1 LRLAGPDRSATLT
14 ADRNTVAYRLPTRTW
29 SSLSSFPGPVGEGG
43 QFLLRPAAA
52 VPVFLD
58 GVPRILTLGSGH
70 LYTDDTVKPAGTI
83 DPTLN
88 YIFTP

>member
-1 LRLAGPDRSATLT
+1 LER
-14 ADRNTVAYRLPTRTW
+14 
-29 SSLSSFPGPVGEGG
+29 GG

-70 LYTDDTVKPAGTI
+70 LYTDDTVQPAGTI

>member
-1 LRLAGPDRSATLT
+1 
-14 ADRNTVAYRLPTRTW
+14 
-29 SSLSSFPGPVGEGG
+29 
-43 QFLLRPAAA
+43 
-52 VPVFLD
+52 VFLD

-88 YIFTP
+88 YIFTPQDGTGPGSRFGPGPRRRRRPL